1 MSDKPS
7 SVLVIGSGPI
17 VIGQACEFDYS
28 GVQAIKAL
36 KEEGVRVVLLNS
48 NPATLMTDPGLADA
62 VYIEPMLPEA
72 VEAILKQEGVEAL
85 LPTVGGQTALNLAV
99 TCEKQGLLERYGV
112 RLIGASLEAIET
124 AEDRELF
131 KDAMTGAG
139 LDTSLSFL
147 ARSEEEG
154 MERLSEVGLPT
165 VLRPSFTLG
174 GMGGGVARDREGF
187 RNLLR
192 EGLALSPVGSVLVE
206 ESLVGWKEFELEV
219 IRDRA
224 DNAVIVCSIE
234 NLDPMG
240 VHTGDSVTVAP
251 AQTLTDKEYQAMRDQ
266 ALLVLRTVGVETG
279 GANVQF
285 ALHPGTGR
293 MIVIEMNPRVSRSSA
308 LASKATGY
316 PIARVA
322 TLLALGKTLDQITNR
337 ITGQG
342 SAAFEPSIDYVVTKI
357 PRWSF
362 DKFQAADPTLTT
374 AMKSIGEV
382 MAMGRTFPESLAK
395 AIRSLEVGRSG
406 LLDGVDPILDRETL
420 LRKLRSPNW
429 ERLFYVAL
437 AFNHGLSVSEV
448 QELTAIDAWFLHQIE
463 SMVTAE
469 NRMRFFSPETCP
481 SRVLRQAKR
490 KGLSDKTLSGIW
502 RCPEE
507 SVRNR
512 RKELGLTPS
521 YLGVDTCAAEFDART
536 PYFYGAYE
544 DHTEAPAPGPRRV
557 VIVGSGPNRIGQG
570 IEFDYCCCQAVEGF
584 REEGYETVMVN
595 CNPETVSTDFDTA
608 DRLYFE
614 PVTVE
619 DVTAILD
626 VERPEGVVLTFGG
639 QTPLRLAAELK
650 RMEYPLMGTQPEAIH
665 RAEDRESFQD
675 LCRAMGL
682 QHPPGTLAG
691 SMAEAKR
698 EARALGYPLIV
709 RPSYVLGGQGMAVI
723 TGEEHLTAYLEA
735 ALAVTPESPLLLDRF
750 LEDAVEVDADALCD
764 GREAVLCGILEHIEK
779 AGVHSGDSSQVF
791 PPQSLTGPI
800 LEKVD
805 TITRAVA
812 LELGV
817 LGLINIQ
824 FALRG
829 DDLYVLEVN
838 PRVSRTVPFL
848 AKARGIPYPRLAARV
863 IAGRSLRE
871 LDVQSPP
878 ARNVFVKASVFP
890 FARLHGEDPVL
901 GPEMKST
908 GEVMGIGGDFGTAFA
923 KALNAAGT
931 VLPPSGGVFASV
943 RDADKRA
950 FREVAL
956 GLADLGFTLY
966 ATAGTRE
973 YLCGTGIEALP
984 VQKVGQG
991 KPDAVD
997 LLKRGEIHLV
1007 INTPLG
1013 QKSQY
1018 DEAAI
1023 RKASLALQ
1031 VPCLTTV
1038 EAARAALSGIHAL
1051 RRGAVPYGP
1060 LSRWLTQG

>member
-1 MSDKPS
+1 VAEKPS
-7 SVLVIGSGPI
+7 SVLVVGSGPI

-62 VYIEPMLPEA
+62 VYIEPMVPEA
-72 VEAILKQEGVEAL
+72 VEAVLAREGVEAL

-99 TCEKQGLLERYGV
+99 ACEREGILARHGV
-112 RLIGASLEAIET
+112 RLIGASPGAIET
-124 AEDRELF
+124 AEDCELF
-131 KDAMTGAG
+131 KTAMEGAG
-139 LDTSLSFL
+139 LQCSRSFL
-147 ARSEEEG
+147 ARSEAEG
-154 MERLSEVGLPT
+154 AERLPEVGLPA

-174 GMGGGVARDREGF
+174 GVGGGIARDPGSF
-187 RNLLR
+187 RLLLR
-192 EGLALSPVGSVLVE
+192 EGLARSPVGSVLVE
-206 ESLVGWKEFELEV
+206 ESLIGWKEFELEV

-224 DNAVIVCSIE
+224 DNAVVVCSIE
-234 NLDPMG
+234 NIDPMG

-266 ALLVLRTVGVETG
+266 ALKVLRTVGVETG

-285 ALHPGTGR
+285 ALHPETGR

-322 TLLALGKTLDQITNR
+322 TLLALGKTLDGITNR
-337 ITGQG
+337 ITGRG

-362 DKFQAADPTLTT
+362 DKFRAADPTLTT

-382 MAMGRTFPESLAK
+382 MAIGRTFPESLSK
-395 AIRSLEVGRSG
+395 AVRSLEVGRFG
-406 LLDGVDPILDRETL
+406 LLDGIDPVPDRETL
-420 LRKLRSPNW
+420 LMKLRSPNW

-448 QELTAIDAWFLHQIE
+448 HELTAIDPWFLHQIE
-463 SMVTAE
+463 SVVSAE
-469 NRMRFFSPETCP
+469 NRMRFFTAGACP
-481 SRVLRQAKR
+481 PRVLRQAKR
-490 KGLSDKTLSGIW
+490 RGLSDRALASLW

-507 SVRNR
+507 AVRNR
-512 RKELGLTPS
+512 RKDLGITPA

-544 DHTEAPAPGPRRV
+544 DHTEVPAPGPRRV
-557 VIVGSGPNRIGQG
+557 VVVGSGPNRIGQG
-570 IEFDYCCCQAVEGF
+570 IEFDYCCCRAVDGF
-584 REEGYETVMVN
+584 REEGFETVMIN

-626 VERPEGVVLTFGG
+626 VEQPEGVVLTFGG

-650 RMEYPLMGTQPEAIH
+650 RMGYPLMGTPPEAIH

-691 SMAEAKR
+691 SMSEAMR

-723 TGEEHLTAYLEA
+723 TGEEHLAAYLEA

-750 LEDAVEVDADALCD
+750 LEEAVEVDADALCD

-791 PPQSLTGPI
+791 PPQSLPGPI

-805 TITRAVA
+805 AIARAVA

-817 LGLINIQ
+817 VGLINIQ

-829 DDLYVLEVN
+829 DDLYILEVN

-848 AKARGIPYPRLAARV
+848 AKARGIPYPRLAARI

-871 LDVQSPP
+871 LNVESPP

-923 KALNAAGT
+923 KALCAAGT
-931 VLPPSGGVFASV
+931 VLPHSGGVFASV
-943 RDADKRA
+943 RDTDKRA

-956 GLADLGFTLY
+956 GLADLGFNLY
-966 ATAGTRE
+966 ATSGTHDF
-973 YLCGTGIEALP
+973 LSGTGIEAHP
-984 VQKVGQG
+984 VHKVGQG

-997 LLKRGEIHLV
+997 LLRNGDLHLV

-1013 QKSQY
+1013 TKSQY

-1023 RKASLALQ
+1023 RKASIALQ

-1038 EAARAALSGIHAL
+1038 EAARAALSGIQAL
-1051 RRGAVPYGP
+1051 RRGAVRYRS
-1060 LSRWLTQG
+1060 LSRWLS